1 MNILFLILLCSFI
14 SENLILLQK
23 KYILTKMD
31 GKQYFCVKNILI
43 IIMVALYLLFINREM
58 FHKIQNIE
66 FKTNGPYI
74 LFDAII
80 TVANIV
86 LWYYL
91 LQNIE
96 AHRLISTI
104 NPLTIALIVTIS
116 YVVYDEKI
124 TRNEMVGILLVLLGI
139 IFINKK

>member
-1 MNILFLILLCSFI
+1 
-14 SENLILLQK
+14 
-23 KYILTKMD
+23 MD

-43 IIMVALYLLFINREM
+43 IIMVVLYLLFINREM
-58 FHKIQNIE
+58 LHKITNIE
-66 FKTNGPYI
+66 FRTDGPYI
-74 LFDAII
+74 LFDVFVTI
-80 TVANIV
+80 ANIV